1 MTAYKII
8 ARLLGVETLRKA
20 FMEYLMK
27 LIGRI
32 ILLIAYCT
40 LNTSTITKEYDS
52 FPARKK
58 IINKFTDIKDPSQGV
73 QIGVVEISGTIRE
86 STEICLELQAL
97 REDPSIK
104 AILLIINSGGG
115 SSGHSAAIAQAIKH
129 CKKKKPIIAYIP
141 SSGCSGAYW
150 IATEATKII
159 AGLGSI
165 TGSIGVLLGEFR
177 LTPTEYYDGLHKGE
191 IEYDPII
198 AGKFKDAAN
207 PHKELTGD
215 ERDYLQDGVDE
226 MYDLFCDVIRTN
238 RKLKDDREVWADG
251 KVFNAPTALKLGLID
266 QIGSLTDAL
275 MIIKKVISKI
285 PKGKKMILVKLIT
298 IKDDKK
304 NKDKDKD

>member
-1 MTAYKII
+1 MNYTKYFLFTLLSLNSFSII
-8 ARLLGVETLRKA
+8 A
-20 FMEYLMK
+20 
-27 LIGRI
+27 
-32 ILLIAYCT
+32 
-40 LNTSTITKEYDS
+40 KEYDK

-58 IINKFTDIKDPSQGV
+58 IINKFTDIKDPSKGV
-73 QIGVVEISGTIRE
+73 QIGVVEISGTILK
-86 STEICLELQAL
+86 STDICLEILAL

-104 AILLIINSGGG
+104 AILLVINSGGG
-115 SSGHSAAIAQAIKH
+115 SSGHSAAIGQAVKH
-129 CKKKKPIIAYIP
+129 CKKKKPVIAYIP

-150 IATEATKII
+150 IASEATKII

-207 PHKELTGD
+207 PHKELTSD

-226 MYDLFCDVIRTN
+226 MYDLFCDVISKN
-238 RKLKDDREVWADG
+238 RGLKFEERENWADG

-266 QIGSLTDAL
+266 KIGSLTDAL
-275 MIIKKVISKI
+275 TIIRKQIGVRSNRL
-285 PKGKKMILVKLIT
+285 ILVKLVT
-298 IKDDKK
+298 IKDDEKCK
-304 NKDKDKD
+304 NCKAKDQD